1 MENFNLNEMT
11 LEKAIDFFKDNVGA
25 LVIADSKN
33 DSYKSVVR
41 RGIFNKLVAGSGGKY
56 HELIEKL
63 WYHLSKTSDT
73 VSEKYQSFVMT
84 SGSFSGKYSRK
95 VEVMVDDIACIVQV
109 TIYPLKEKETYLF
122 ILD

>member
-41 RGIFNKLVAGSGGKY
+41 RGIFNKLVAESGGKY

-73 VSEKYQSFVMT
+73 VSEKYQSFVIPT
-84 SGSFSGKYSRK
+84 SGRFSWK
-95 VEVMVDDIACIVQV
+95 VFQ
-109 TIYPLKEKETYLF
+109 KS
-122 ILD
+122 